1 MAQKK
6 AQDVVTFIS
15 NVVTINTELEK
26 RTLDAFFSFISN
38 IVVIAVVLLS
48 LHYLLLSLF
57 ISNILYLI

>member
-48 LHYLLLSLF
+48 LHCLLLSLF